1 MNKKQII
8 LSTLVCILLTCLL
21 LIRPYTTEAA
31 TKVALNQ
38 STVYLVKGE
47 TTSLKV
53 TGTSKKA
60 TWSSNNKKVAT
71 VNTSG
76 KITAVAY
83 GTTYIK
89 ATVNK
94 TTYKCK
100 VIVVNPTKIN
110 LSPSTKKVTVNGKAV
125 SVNPNSSTYSN
136 AAIKAMKLT
145 YKVSGNTGA
154 KVSNTG
160 MVTATKAGTFTVT
173 AYVHGKKIKTI
184 TMQAVAK
191 FTGFTTTEVEIPV
204 DMYKE
209 VYFADKYLLRADDIV
224 VKSSDPSVAIGEG
237 AYSYQDL
244 DHYYGIVIEGLKD
257 GTATLSVTIDGITKS
272 IKVIV
277 GQGVNILTPV
287 EAVKQNNFT
296 GYSGNSLTTL
306 KWVRNFIDT
315 NNLDSDS
322 LTDREK
328 LTIIQTYLNSTFKTN
343 TGQTNY
349 RGGIARILFNGYI
362 RNGDCFDY
370 TKTIC
375 FLCECIDIEV
385 YECDGSS
392 DNGNGLGYF
401 GHSWNKVKVDGK
413 WYYLDA
419 YWNAGLNTFDYFL
432 SNTVWSSHKLYKE
445 GKYTDMNYDDNPYA
459 NDID

>member
-1 MNKKQII
+1 MNKKLTY
-8 LSTLVCILLTCLL
+8 LSTLVCMLLTCLL

-31 TKVALNQ
+31 TKVALNK

-53 TGTSKKA
+53 TGTSKKI

-94 TTYKCK
+94 TTYNCK

-110 LSPSTKKVTVNGKAV
+110 LSPSTKKVTINGKAV
-125 SVNPNSSTYSN
+125 SMNPNSSTYSN

-145 YKVSGNTGA
+145 FRVSGNTGA
-154 KVSNTG
+154 KVSDTG

-184 TMQAVAK
+184 TMQAVAE

-257 GTATLSVTIDGITKS
+257 GTAILSVTADGITKS

-277 GQGVNILTPV
+277 GQGVNILPPV

-306 KWVRNFIDT
+306 TWVRNFIDT
-315 NNLDSDS
+315 NNLDSKS

-328 LTIIQTYLNSTFKTN
+328 ITIIQNYLNSTFKAN
-343 TGQTNY
+343 TGDTTY
-349 RGGIARILFNGYI
+349 HGSISRILFNGFAGG
-362 RNGDCFDY
+362 GDCSEYSTTFS
-370 TKTIC
+370 
-375 FLCECIDIEV
+375 FLCECIGIDVFYCE
-385 YECDGSS
+385 GSA
-392 DNGNGLGYF
+392 DADDGLGYF
-401 GHSWNKVKVDGK
+401 GHAWNKVKIDGS
-413 WYYLDA
+413 WYYIDA
-419 YWNAGLNTFDYFL
+419 YWNACRNNYDYFL
-432 SNTVWSSHKLYKE
+432 SETIWSSHKFYKE
-445 GKYTDMNYDDNPYA
+445 GKYQDLSYEPIPYA